1 MLHMAGIGI
10 LPYYLGNLI
19 FSSVLLAIM
28 YLPIFIFRT
37 ALYAT
42 SDWVLIDDDR
52 DLCLQEHPDLC
63 TINYLWHYLAVD
75 LCTKLTFF
83 LSMMSLIYL
92 FTFLTREHPNIIFKY
107 LFLMLYLLGYS
118 VNVMLQYLISM
129 GDVNGFFDQIGPAFI
144 HILMVSPFVYQ
155 ALNPVLLNYKY
166 TFKRY
171 EGGKVIDSKESLPG
185 LLPES
190 EFIYVGVHLVMGIL
204 LFLLVIHLEKR
215 HWLSV
220 IQGKD
225 NKLDSHLSHI
235 NHTQPVIDIDSLQS
249 TY

>member
-1 MLHMAGIGI
+1 MAGIGI

-63 TINYLWHYLAVD
+63 TINYLWHYLSVD

-118 VNVMLQYLISM
+118 VNVML
-129 GDVNGFFDQIGPAFI
+129 
-144 HILMVSPFVYQ
+144 
-155 ALNPVLLNYKY
+155 
-166 TFKRY
+166 
-171 EGGKVIDSKESLPG
+171 
-185 LLPES
+185 
-190 EFIYVGVHLVMGIL
+190 
-204 LFLLVIHLEKR
+204 
-215 HWLSV
+215 
-220 IQGKD
+220 
-225 NKLDSHLSHI
+225 
-235 NHTQPVIDIDSLQS
+235 
-249 TY
+249 